1 MSGRRSLRIWLSLD
15 RSGLVSARLIP
26 RGSTFRAFVAA
37 AEREE
42 GALAE
47 LELGLSR
54 ALEEDGDV
62 LEPFWWTEELRTGQ
76 VVVEVRPQT
85 LAGKR
90 PVIGKERIPITFGYA
105 WAELAGDG
113 AGYFVS
119 VPRFGWSFVLEDLG
133 MAAEVLRQTLS
144 ADLAGES
151 ARSVFEFREVK
162 DERVLE
168 WAPKRLGGKGPPKD
182 PLAGYFDTLRAV
194 AEDWTALARA
204 GKLGAH
210 FGSVASASLDA
221 LLGRGTK
228 PSLLLIGPA
237 GVGKT
242 AWVKELAR
250 RMPRSGDAL
259 SETRVWSTS
268 ADRIMA
274 GMQYLGMWE
283 QRCLDLIAEL
293 AGEGHFLHVDHL
305 VGLTRVRSNA
315 SSIADLFAP
324 ALESGEIALV
334 AECSE
339 SELGELSAT
348 APRLLS
354 CFQLVHLAPPT
365 PEWMARTIHERA
377 TRTGSPWRFGDEAT
391 RRLLRHLTLFRR
403 DHAFPGK
410 AFAFLDWLDRERPSA
425 PRELTLRD
433 TDRQFCRWSGLPERI
448 VSDDERGDPE
458 ALADVLRER
467 VVGQDAA
474 CAAAARVLSRF
485 KAGIQDPDKPMGSLL
500 FVGPTGVGKTE
511 LAKELARFMFGSPT
525 RMVRLDMSEYLLA
538 HSVTRLLSD
547 QRGTDSLA
555 QRISREPLS
564 LVLLDEIEKAHPA
577 VFDVLLGALGE
588 GRLTTESGRLVDLS
602 MTLIVMTSNLGADAV
617 HLGFGAKEADAE
629 DARAAVRAHFR
640 PELINRLDE
649 IVAFQALSPQA
660 LRRIVSLE
668 LGAAAAREG
677 LVRRN
682 LTLSVAPEVEAHLAE
697 LGYDPKYGARPL
709 KRVIEEQVITP
720 IAVEIARRPKLAN
733 ARLRLELRGGAI
745 QLQIG

>member
-1 MSGRRSLRIWLSLD
+1 MSGRRSLRVWLSVD
-15 RSGLVSARLIP
+15 RSGLSSARLIP
-26 RGSTFRAFVAA
+26 RGTSFRSYVSAA
-37 AEREE
+37 ASEE
-42 GALAE
+42 GALNE
-47 LELGLSR
+47 LELLLSR
-54 ALEEDGDV
+54 ELEQDGEA
-62 LEPFWWTEELRTGQ
+62 LEPFQWTEELRIGQ
-76 VVVEVRPQT
+76 VLVEVRPQT

-90 PVIGKERIPITFGYA
+90 PVIGKERIPITFTYA
-105 WAELAGDG
+105 WAELSGDG
-113 AGYFVS
+113 AGYFVI

-151 ARSVFEFREVK
+151 SRSVFEFREVT
-162 DERVLE
+162 DERVIE
-168 WAPKRLGGKGPPKD
+168 WAPKKLAGKAPSKD
-182 PLAGYFDTLRAV
+182 PLSGYYDTLRAV

-204 GKLGAH
+204 GRLGAH
-210 FGSVASASLDA
+210 YGPVASAALDA
-221 LLGRGTK
+221 LCTRGPK
-228 PSLLLIGPA
+228 PSLLLIGPP

-250 RMPRSGDAL
+250 RMPRSDEPL

-283 QRCLDLIAEL
+283 QRCLDLVAEL
-293 AGEGHFLHVDHL
+293 SGEGHFLHVDHL
-305 VGLTRVRSNA
+305 VGLTRVRTNA
-315 SSIADLFAP
+315 SSIADLLAP
-324 ALESGEIALV
+324 ALEGGEVSLV
-334 AECSE
+334 AECTE

-354 CFQLVHLAPPT
+354 CFQLMHLAPPT
-365 PEWMARTIHERA
+365 PEQMASTIEERA
-377 TRTGSPWRFGDEAT
+377 TRTGSPWRFGHEAS

-410 AFAFLDWLDRERPSA
+410 AFAFLDWLDRERPAA
-425 PRELTLRD
+425 PRQLTLVD
-433 TDRQFCRWSGLPERI
+433 TDRHFCRWSGLPERI
-448 VSDDERGDPE
+448 VSDDARGDTE
-458 ALADVLRER
+458 ALAAVLRDR

-485 KAGIQDPDKPMGSLL
+485 KAGIQDPERPMGSLL

-511 LAKELARFMFGSPT
+511 LAKEIARFMFGSPT
-525 RMVRLDMSEYLLA
+525 RMVRLDMSEYLLG
-538 HSVTRLLSD
+538 HSVSRLLSD
-547 QRGTDSLA
+547 ERGTDSLA
-555 QRISREPLS
+555 QRVSREPLS

-588 GRLTTESGRLVDLS
+588 GRLTTTSGRLVDLR

-617 HLGFGAKEADAE
+617 HVGFGAKGADVH
-629 DARAAVRAHFR
+629 DARAAVLAHFR

-649 IVAFQALSPQA
+649 IVAFDALSPEA

-668 LGAAAAREG
+668 LAAAAQREG
-677 LVRRN
+677 LTRRN
-682 LTLSVAPEVEAHLAE
+682 LVLSVSPAVEARLAE
-697 LGYDPKYGARPL
+697 LGYDPKLGARPL

-733 ARLRLELRGGAI
+733 ARLRFELCGGEPKLE
-745 QLQIG
+745 IG